1 MKIFL
6 KMLVA
11 SAILLTAYQ
20 SQAQDV
26 IHKKNGKVIEAKVV
40 ELGISEIKYRI
51 FNDVDG
57 PIYVDE
63 KENIE
68 KIVFQDGRTEQYGT
82 ARMDATELFA
92 GQKKAAIKVGFLGPL
107 VGYTNVIYE
116 RNIRPGRSWE
126 VKGVLVGLGR
136 KMDDEAVGFIGTYAY
151 KFYKKPTF
159 YTSDMKR
166 SHLLQGGYIKPEV
179 FIGYTSFIA
188 QYDFYNNTASE
199 KTESFT
205 GGFILNLGKEWVFDD
220 AFVFDLSFGV
230 GYGAGESR
238 RSIFVYP
245 GTGFA
250 TQANL
255 SIGWML
261 K

>member
-1 MKIFL
+1 MKFLL
-6 KMLVA
+6 KMLAV
-11 SAILLTAYQ
+11 SVVLLTAYQ
-20 SQAQDV
+20 SQAQDI

-40 ELGISEIKYRI
+40 ELGTSEIKYKM
-51 FNDVDG
+51 FSDPDG

-63 KENIE
+63 KENID
-68 KIVFQDGRTEQYGT
+68 KIVFQDGRTEKYGT
-82 ARMDATELFA
+82 TRIDASEMFA
-92 GQKKAAIKVGFLGPL
+92 GQKKSAIKIGFMGPL
-107 VGYTNVIYE
+107 VGYTNIIYE
-116 RNIRPGRSWE
+116 RNVRPGRSWE

-136 KMDDEAVGFIGTYAY
+136 QLEDEAVGFIGTYAY

-179 FIGYTSFIA
+179 FVGYTSFISD
-188 QYDFYNNTASE
+188 YDYYNNTNGE

-205 GGFILNLGKEWVFDD
+205 GGFMVNLGKEWIFDD
-220 AFVFDLSFGV
+220 AFVLDLSFGI

-238 RSIFVYP
+238 RSIYVEP
-245 GTGFA
+245 NTGFA
-250 TQANL
+250 GQANL